1 MNKNQR
7 IVAFPSQPAVRCP
20 NCEGDSVTT
29 TLERETF
36 TYGEGSSA
44 AQVTADVPVRTCT
57 ICGFQFTDGE
67 AEEARH
73 EAVCR
78 HLKVLTPREI
88 VELRKRYE
96 MSRAQFAELTRLGE
110 ASLARWE
117 NGLLI
122 QNGANDQLLYLLTL
136 PSNVKLL
143 ERRAAPS
150 GRAAVTATTTEPH
163 DRRFRALTN
172 TDTHREQA
180 ASFHL
185 TACMA
190 GAN

>member
-7 IVAFPSQPAVRCP
+7 LVAFPSHPPVRCP
-20 NCEGDSVTT
+20 NCESDNVTT
-29 TLERETF
+29 TLELETF
-36 TYGEGSSA
+36 TYGEASSA
-44 AQVTADVPVRTCT
+44 AQVTAEVPVRTCT
-57 ICGFQFTDGE
+57 NCHFQFTDGE

-73 EAVCR
+73 DAVCR
-78 HLKVLTPREI
+78 HLGVLTPKEI
-88 VELRKRYE
+88 VDLRKRYE

-136 PSNVKLL
+136 PSNLQLL
-143 ERRAAPS
+143 ERRVAPTT
-150 GRAAVTATTTEPH
+150 RRAVTATTREPH

-172 TDTHREQA
+172 ADTYREQA
-180 ASFHL
+180 TGFRL
-185 TACMA
+185 TPVVA
-190 GAN
+190 AN